1 LVVGASVATD
11 SAILED
17 SITCCGFSADFLL
30 AVFFVERDSAFAWTM
45 PFLFCLA
52 GGRAGGFSLVI
63 GAAYRREVD
72 ILVTRWLTR
81 SFATRFLTT
90 QQERELG

>member
-1 LVVGASVATD
+1 MHLMTDTASGACILAVTDFSIDLVVGATVATD
-11 SAILED
+11 SADLED
-17 SITCCGFSADFLL
+17 SITCRGFSADFLF

-63 GAAYRREVD
+63 GVAYRREVD
-72 ILVTRWLTR
+72 I
-81 SFATRFLTT
+81 
-90 QQERELG
+90 